1 MNRLIHALCLLIVGS
16 VHAES
21 FNPIWSRDCTPQG
34 CYNSQPIYDDRNQN
48 FLKEIGDSRIVF
60 TVDRTANESSHH
72 VRAFDITGPNP
83 NTPVSQLAVPNEQY
97 FRFAGGLTSAFTGVT
112 AAHNLVGAAPVAT
125 TFRVLMSPWGGII
138 YHDAESIPGITSH
151 SSLASLRSFASQ
163 DGNVFVNVIQKF
175 PNAAFVIYQIMGSQV
190 FKFGPFDLNS
200 FGSFKQAALSPDGR
214 YLALTYTGKIDV
226 VDINLLKT
234 GNPLSTSVSSIYLN
248 SLSSGI
254 ISLAVSQDN
263 KIVACGINPTA
274 SPALAQVEMIMPS
287 GSGSWTRIEKSLPAN
302 NTIGNIC
309 SQVVFS
315 SDGQKLWA
323 ITKGADNYGLR
334 AHLLSA
340 QNLSIINSA
349 VLSNST
355 SQTVAVA
362 DSQAKGNKLVLAIHA
377 AVSPSVYEGNDL
389 FLLDASKRRML
400 VGSTKVQNSTGLA
413 DVALDSGG
421 SMALILSRSLQV
433 INQVFRIEP

>member
-1 MNRLIHALCLLIVGS
+1 MNKLIHALCLLIIGS

-34 CYNSQPIYDDRNQN
+34 CYSAQPIIDARNQN
-48 FLKEIGDSRIVF
+48 FLKEIAGSRIVF
-60 TVDRTANESSHH
+60 TVDRTANESPHH
-72 VRAFDITGPNP
+72 VRAFNITGPNP

-112 AAHNLVGAAPVAT
+112 AAHNLMGAAPVAT
-125 TFRVLMSPWGGII
+125 TFRVLMSPGESII
-138 YHDAESIPGITSH
+138 YHDAQSIPGITSH
-151 SSLASLRSFASQ
+151 QSLASLRSFASQ

-175 PNAAFVIYQIMGSQV
+175 PNAAFVIYQIMGSQA

-226 VDINLLKT
+226 IDINLLKT

-254 ISLAVSQDN
+254 TSLAISQDN

-274 SPALAQVEMIMPS
+274 SPALAQVEMIVS
-287 GSGSWTRIEKSLPAN
+287 NSSGSWTRIEKSLPAN
-302 NTIGNIC
+302 NSIGNIC
-309 SQVVFS
+309 DHVMFS

-340 QNLSIINSA
+340 QNLSTINSA
-349 VLSNST
+349 ILSNST

-377 AVSPSVYEGNDL
+377 AAYPSVYEGNDL
-389 FLLDASKRRML
+389 FLLDAGTRRML
-400 VGSTKVQNSTGLA
+400 VGSTEVQNSTGIA